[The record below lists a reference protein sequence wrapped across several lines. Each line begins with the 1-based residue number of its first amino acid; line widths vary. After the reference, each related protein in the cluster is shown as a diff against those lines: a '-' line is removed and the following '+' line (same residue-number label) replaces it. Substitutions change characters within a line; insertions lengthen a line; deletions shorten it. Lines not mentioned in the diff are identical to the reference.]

1 MLCPLGSPMPYD
13 GDAAAPAA
21 ETPFKRFFARLD
33 GVVSS
38 QKDGVGRML
47 VRGVPQPEDSDD
59 DHDDA
64 EDEATRA
71 KLTDEDMA
79 HMRFI
84 VITKGRAEQ
93 LKAMQRLLLGEQ
105 AGDSM
110 LCFNT
115 SFSYHIMSAY
125 ATFSRCKVVGAAER
139 FDALLG
145 FTANLGQYDVWVHD
159 HEVGWGGHR
168 FLADLARQWRELLAL
183 GDSELGIDGEFT
195 RAGVEQLLGEFQA
208 TVEQIEQVDEPP
220 VYFRFRAADFDAEEE
235 EEEMYKY
242 VDEET
247 SEEDSEGAGEWVMDD
262 DDDDADDEEE

>member
-1 MLCPLGSPMPYD
+1 MSD
-13 GDAAAPAA
+13 AAPAA

-84 VITKGRAEQ
+84 DITKGRAEQ
-93 LKAMQRLLLGEQ
+93 LKAMQRLLLGKQ

-139 FDALLG
+139 FDGCDLDASPSSSNLDESRRKNRATIHDGYLSRSIEAVLKRNVTLTRCVVSQPHGMVLL
-145 FTANLGQYDVWVHD
+145 L
-159 HEVGWGGHR
+159 
-168 FLADLARQWRELLAL
+168 
-183 GDSELGIDGEFT
+183 S
-195 RAGVEQLLGEFQA
+195 
-208 TVEQIEQVDEPP
+208 
-220 VYFRFRAADFDAEEE
+220 
-235 EEEMYKY
+235 
-242 VDEET
+242 
-247 SEEDSEGAGEWVMDD
+247 
-262 DDDDADDEEE
+262 